1 MLYVYF
7 GTDTQKTRENAH
19 ARMRAL
25 AGKQEILS
33 IQGSDYRPGIF
44 VEHAGSVSLFGDASV
59 TCIDTMSENEEA
71 FEALI
76 DDLPILQQSS
86 RVFVIVEGGLN
97 AAEKKLFQKYA
108 AEYEEAA
115 AEKKE
120 RFNTFALT
128 DAFLAKDKKSLWL
141 LLADAVRAGV
151 THEAIIGLLFWQINT
166 ARLVAKTGSA
176 EEAGIKPFVYSK
188 TKRAL
193 AKFTQDELHAHS
205 RALLSLYHEGHLGKR
220 DIGLALEAWVLAL

>member
-1 MLYVYF
+1 
-7 GTDTQKTRENAH
+7 
-19 ARMRAL
+19 
-25 AGKQEILS
+25 
-33 IQGSDYRPGIF
+33 
-44 VEHAGSVSLFGDASV
+44 LFGDASV

-205 RALLSLYHEGHLGKR
+205 RALLLLYHEGHLGKR